1 MGETGNHENKV
12 VDAQTG
18 WSPAQIVLDGQLAA
32 TLQLFADEA
41 SARDHINR
49 HFLTHPEC
57 NRWAIVIPGL
67 VQQFGDITQTE
78 ERNRVYH
85 HLKRSWEAFQAVYR
99 LLVQSIE
106 ANYSDAR
113 QLGWSATAYRPRG
126 WVMVF
131 LGTSGVLVV
140 AQAGVIRTVFLPD
153 PDRAVST
160 CAENPDAQTVGPRRR
175 MRGGHQEIER
185 VAVQRWL
192 RASQWSPEERL
203 YYCVF
208 RPALRFIRSA
218 VYETHPGHGAL
229 KPRCNDYYLLKTKVP
244 ATQRCTLELWR
255 QWRQQ
260 LRGKVYDD
268 VVN

>member
-1 MGETGNHENKV
+1 MGGPGNSENEMS
-12 VDAQTG
+12 DAQTG
-18 WSPAQIVLDGQLAA
+18 WSPAQIVLDGQPA
-32 TLQLFADEA
+32 TTLLVFADEA
-41 SARDHINR
+41 SARDHINK

-78 ERNRVYH
+78 ERNRLYH

-113 QLGWSATAYRPRG
+113 QLGWSATACHPRG

-140 AQAGVIRTVFLPD
+140 AQAGIIRTAFLPD
-153 PDRAVST
+153 PDRVGST
-160 CAENPDAQTVGPRRR
+160 YAGNSDAQTVRPRRR

-185 VAVQRWL
+185 VAAERSP
-192 RASQWSPEERL
+192 RATQWSPEEWL
-203 YYCVF
+203 FYCVF

-218 VYETHPGHGAL
+218 VYETHPEHGSL
-229 KPRCNDYYLLKTKVP
+229 KPRCNDYYLLKAKVP

-255 QWRQQ
+255 QWRRQ